1 MTENIQTKIDWFTP
15 ISLTQL
21 NAEAA
26 FLDRV
31 DVKYIMSEH
40 DFDKVLEELQERFY
54 ILKINGKSIFEYS
67 SIYMDTEKYNFYFEH
82 QNKSKPRSKIRTRK
96 YVDSNITFFEYKQ
109 KADNVT
115 RKFRFQLQDSKEH
128 GKMGEEVEK
137 FYKETY
143 KSLYKKEAGD
153 IFPALETTYNRL
165 TFCSKKSDERVTIDF
180 WIVLKDLRN
189 PEKKDIQLNNLVIL
203 ESKSSWKNG
212 TSYKIMEKLWIR
224 RSPTCSKYALGIA
237 YHDTVKEY
245 STFEKTMKE
254 INKIRQK

>member
-1 MTENIQTKIDWFTP
+1 MSNALESKLQSFAP
-15 ISLTQL
+15 ISLTEL
-21 NAEAA
+21 NADAA

-31 DVKYIMSEH
+31 DVKYIMSEQE
-40 DFDKVLEELQERFY
+40 FDKVLEELQERFY

-67 SIYMDTEKYNFYFEH
+67 SIYMDTEKYDFYFEH

-96 YVDSNITFFEYKQ
+96 YVDSDIAFFEYKQ

-128 GKMGEEVEK
+128 GKMGEEWAK

-143 KSLYKKEAGD
+143 KSLYEKDAEN

-165 TFCSKKSDERVTIDF
+165 TFCSKKNDERVTVDF
-180 WIVLKDLRN
+180 WLILKDLRN
-189 PEKKDIQLNNLVIL
+189 PEKKDIHLNNLVIL
-203 ESKSSWKNG
+203 ESKSSGKNG

-224 RSPTCSKYALGIA
+224 RSPTCSKYALWLA
-237 YHDTVKEY
+237 YHGTIKEY

-254 INKIRQK
+254 IDKIGKK